1 MSEEASSPPTSGRA
15 ERALVAVNSGVL
27 IALMAAMALLVIANV
42 IARYAFNHSF
52 VWAEEL
58 SRYMM
63 IWVGFLGSGLVLRIG
78 AHLAV
83 DVFQDLLPRRAAQAM
98 RVVVVAVL
106 AGAFVAMLWLG
117 AQYVDFAWGQG
128 SAGWNVPADNWSARF
143 TTARQ
148 FESGTY
154 RFVARV
160 DDGVRI
166 YVDGQLILNEWRE
179 QPYRTFVSD
188 YAIGA
193 GQHYISVEYMDVGDA
208 AALQV
213 YWERR

>member
-1 MSEEASSPPTSGRA
+1 MSEQASSPPTSGRA

-42 IARYAFNHSF
+42 IARYVFNHSF

-117 AQYVDFAWGQG
+117 AQYVDFAWGQETPVLNWNFG
-128 SAGWNVPADNWSARF
+128 LVYLAIPIGAVLMLVYLGFIAAGYVRD
-143 TTARQ
+143 RQ
-148 FESGTY
+148 FRS
-154 RFVARV
+154 
-160 DDGVRI
+160 DG
-166 YVDGQLILNEWRE
+166 
-179 QPYRTFVSD
+179 
-188 YAIGA
+188 
-193 GQHYISVEYMDVGDA
+193 
-208 AALQV
+208 ALSP
-213 YWERR
+213 EEATL